1 MAPLKAGDSPSK
13 IWGMAQGP
21 ISIGGYNADSGGGDQ
36 IKKNH
41 ALTGRVPNGAS
52 LIAQPENIDYA
63 STKNC
68 DLYCTTLIII
78 LLLL

>member
-1 MAPLKAGDSPSK
+1 
-13 IWGMAQGP
+13 MAQGP

-52 LIAQPENIDYA
+52 LITKPDNMDLFHQEKIAIYTSQP
-63 STKNC
+63 
-68 DLYCTTLIII
+68 
-78 LLLL
+78 